1 MDLQRIYGLLEQKLL
16 NWLDALVISLPNAIA
31 ALVVIILFFLLAKL
45 ARRTTLRLLKRFSR
59 NANMVHILAGIAQIV
74 VMGIGLFVALGVLKL
89 DRAVSSLLA
98 GAGILGLA
106 LGFAFRDVASNYLS
120 GIILAFQRP
129 FVVGDIVEIRG
140 HFGAITKVGLGAA
153 DLRTPQ
159 GQIVVI
165 PNGEVYRQPLK
176 NFSRTGLRRVD
187 LEMMLPYGSDLK
199 KATSTMEN
207 ALKGMKLRKPD
218 TDFSVLL
225 DEAGEYGM
233 KAMARYW
240 IDYPGQQG
248 YFEARHEGLMA
259 MHGALRSAGIE
270 VAVPVRKVDLS
281 PTMPFVQS

>member
-1 MDLQRIYGLLEQKLL
+1 MG
-16 NWLDALVISLPNAIA
+16 WLDALVISLPNAIA
-31 ALVVIILFFLLAKL
+31 AIVVIIIFFILAKL
-45 ARRTTLRLLKRFSR
+45 ARRATQRVLDRFSR
-59 NANMVHILAGIAQIV
+59 NANMVHILGGIAQIT

-120 GIILAFQRP
+120 GIILAFQKP

-140 HFGAITKVGLGAA
+140 HFGSITRIGLGAA

-159 GQIVVI
+159 GQVVVI

-176 NFSRTGLRRVD
+176 NFSRTGIRRID
-187 LEMMLPYGSDLK
+187 LPVMLPFECDLQ
-199 KATSTMEN
+199 KATSVMKA
-207 ALKGMKLRKPD
+207 ALETLQLRKPE
-218 TDFSVLL
+218 TEFSVLL

-233 KAMARYW
+233 KAIARYW

-248 YFEARHEGLMA
+248 YFDAKHEGLIA
-259 MHGALRSAGIE
+259 MHGALRRVGIK

-281 PTMPFVQS
+281 ATLF

>member
-1 MDLQRIYGLLEQKLL
+1 MQRIYGLLEQKLL

-187 LEMMLPYGSDLK
+187 LEMMLPYGCDLK

>member
-16 NWLDALVISLPNAIA
+16 GWLDALVISLPNAIA
-31 ALVVIILFFLLAKL
+31 ALVVLVLFYILARL
-45 ARRTTLRLLKRFSR
+45 ARRTTLRVLDRFSR

-74 VMGIGLFVALGVLKL
+74 TIGIGLFVALGVLKL

-106 LGFAFRDVASNYLS
+106 LGFAFREVASNYLS
-120 GIILAFQRP
+120 GIILAFQKP
-129 FVVGDIVEIRG
+129 FIVGDIVEIRG

-176 NFSRTGLRRVD
+176 NFSRTGVRRID
-187 LEMMLPYGSDLK
+187 LPVMLPFHCDLGR
-199 KATSTMEN
+199 ATSTMQS
-207 ALKGMKLRKPD
+207 ALAGLSLRKPD
-218 TDFSVLL
+218 TEYSVLL

-233 KAMARYW
+233 KAVARYW

-259 MHGALRSAGIE
+259 MHAALGRAGID

-281 PTMPFVQS
+281 PTLSF